1 MPSPAKKAPSRRR
14 ASSGEI
20 HRSHDEVDPSTKFRV
35 VQGEPVLKPILAERA
50 GELMGMLF
58 MVLGVLLSLSVY
70 VSVVGPVGR
79 GLDTGLRW
87 TVGLG
92 RYVLPVVCLGLGI
105 ALLKRVSIEH
115 RVRLTFG
122 WLVVS
127 VALLGV
133 LHVFLAANE
142 LEISLGALEG
152 AGGWLGW
159 LVGQPLESSLS
170 PIGAGVILAPTIVLG
185 LMLATGKS
193 LPDLVRAIAGLFK
206 KVDDAAR
213 RYREG
218 GDAPYDVE
226 TDINF
231 VAGVDDLEAARRE
244 HEEAAARGDI
254 YDHNDDGDFATEQG
268 TDGEEEPRQRKSRL
282 RVVKPKHDSATT
294 PSSAKPPKTARGE
307 QQEMPLGPGTQ
318 PSSWDLPPLDML
330 ALTSNKRANEDAVAE
345 RGDALVAALAS
356 HGVDTRLVGFT
367 RGPTVTRYELELG
380 EGVKVARLTSLSK
393 DIAYAMAAVDVRIL
407 APIPGRSA
415 IGIEVPNDSRDLV
428 SLGDLLTAPEAKSA
442 QHPLEVGIGKD
453 IAGRPVFLN
462 ISTTPHLLIAGA
474 TGAGKSSVL
483 NCIITTL
490 LMRTTPEHVKLIL
503 IDPKQVEMGQY
514 AGLPHLLTQPVV

>member
-14 ASSGEI
+14 ASSGEMR
-20 HRSHDEVDPSTKFRV
+20 RSHDEVDPSTKFRV
-35 VQGEPVLKPILAERA
+35 VQGKPVLKPILAERA

-226 TDINF
+226 TDTNV

-244 HEEAAARGDI
+244 HEEAAARGNI

-307 QQEMPLGPGTQ
+307 Q
-318 PSSWDLPPLDML
+318 
-330 ALTSNKRANEDAVAE
+330 
-345 RGDALVAALAS
+345 
-356 HGVDTRLVGFT
+356 
-367 RGPTVTRYELELG
+367 
-380 EGVKVARLTSLSK
+380 
-393 DIAYAMAAVDVRIL
+393 
-407 APIPGRSA
+407 
-415 IGIEVPNDSRDLV
+415 
-428 SLGDLLTAPEAKSA
+428 
-442 QHPLEVGIGKD
+442 
-453 IAGRPVFLN
+453 
-462 ISTTPHLLIAGA
+462 
-474 TGAGKSSVL
+474 
-483 NCIITTL
+483 
-490 LMRTTPEHVKLIL
+490 
-503 IDPKQVEMGQY
+503 
-514 AGLPHLLTQPVV
+514 